1 MMEIFDIYITY
12 VSWDGGG
19 KTRPVLVLE
28 KQTAVVSVFN
38 ITTQY
43 ANKSPTIRDKYFE
56 IADWRYA
63 GLDKQSYVD
72 TNTIRDLPL
81 SVLDSKAP
89 IGKLSESDK
98 LRLLAFLS
106 E

>member
-1 MMEIFDIYITY
+1 MEIFDIYITY
-12 VSWDGGG
+12 VAWDGGG

-28 KQTAVVSVFN
+28 QQTAIVSVFN

-43 ANKSPTIRDKYFE
+43 ENKSPAVRAKYFK
-56 IADWRYA
+56 ITDWRQA
-63 GLDKQSYVD
+63 GLDRLSYVD

-98 LRLLAFLS
+98 LHLLAFLS